1 LALDKT
7 GITDVVEIARCEAA
21 KIRCGSQSGSIK
33 VEFWSRFSSSR
44 RKMWSSVTAAG
55 TENGPAP
62 PSRSKHSA
70 TLLAGHVYLLG
81 GRNGN
86 LPLKD
91 LWRYSLGEFACQSLA
106 RIVQMRNA
114 QFALIFRIFICRE
127 KNNSHN
133 YRARQSI
140 SCGLARARA
149 RLRASFLT
157 STPHRI
163 RRRAP
168 MERGV
173 RAGIWTG
180 FSLINN
186 APLLKPTY
194 NDANPRG
201 DATHTIAWWFPRR
214 SDTWINCTRRNR
226 RAYVSDRERFSFGVS
241 LASSVSSAES
251 PERSNHDASR
261 CARALDQRSESIHS
275 RSTFGRDY
283 KG

>member
-1 LALDKT
+1 
-7 GITDVVEIARCEAA
+7 
-21 KIRCGSQSGSIK
+21 
-33 VEFWSRFSSSR
+33 
-44 RKMWSSVTAAG
+44 
-55 TENGPAP
+55 
-62 PSRSKHSA
+62 
-70 TLLAGHVYLLG
+70 
-81 GRNGN
+81 
-86 LPLKD
+86 
-91 LWRYSLGEFACQSLA
+91 
-106 RIVQMRNA
+106 
-114 QFALIFRIFICRE
+114 
-127 KNNSHN
+127 
-133 YRARQSI
+133 
-140 SCGLARARA
+140 
-149 RLRASFLT
+149 
-157 STPHRI
+157 
-163 RRRAP
+163 